1 MAEKF
6 DLIADIREDS
16 GKGASRRLR
25 HQGKVPA
32 IIYGAGRP
40 PRALTFDHNKVMQQ
54 LENESF
60 YSSVLNIKVGEK
72 SQAAIVKD
80 VQRHPAK
87 RLVMHMDFQRIV
99 EDQVIRMN
107 VPIHLVGADI
117 AIGVKEG
124 GGTVSQMRTDVEVV
138 CLPKDLP
145 EYLDLDI
152 SELELDGLMY
162 MADIPLPEGVEIP
175 ELAQEVEQV
184 QPIVSIHIIKEEI
197 IEEEVEEEEIE
208 GEVPLVGEEGIEDE
222 EGAAPAE
229 SSDEGGS
236 KED

>member
-6 DLIADIREDS
+6 NLIAEIREDT

-25 HQGKVPA
+25 HQDKVPA

-40 PRALTFDHNKVMQQ
+40 ARALTFDHNKV
-54 LENESF
+54 LHELANESF
-60 YSSVLNIKVGEK
+60 YSSVLNIKVGDK

-80 VQRHPAK
+80 VQRHPSK
-87 RLVMHMDFQRIV
+87 PRVMHLDFQRIV

-107 VPIHLVGADI
+107 VPIHLVGADV
-117 AIGVKEG
+117 AVGVKDG
-124 GGTVSQMRTDVEVV
+124 GGTVSQMRNDVEVV

-162 MADIPLPEGVEIP
+162 LKDIPLPEGIEIP

-184 QPIVSIHIIKEEI
+184 QPIVSIHIIKEEV
-197 IEEEVEEEEIE
+197 IEEEVEEELVE
-208 GEVPLVGEEGIEDE
+208 GEEVEGEEGEAAAEGETPAGTTDEDE
-222 EGAAPAE
+222 
-229 SSDEGGS
+229 S
-236 KED
+236 KDD